1 MCTLASLKSAA
12 AAVSAWF
19 AFAPASRKVKR
30 FLGWGKTSSN
40 AYRPIVTAPSICS
53 ISGGS

>member
-12 AAVSAWF
+12 AAVSAWS
-19 AFAPASRKVKR
+19 ASGPASRKVNL
-30 FLGWGKTSSN
+30 FLGWGNASSN
-40 AYRPIVTAPSICS
+40 ACRPIVIAPSICS